1 MNRAGPLDPKSHAPQ
16 VGVTG
21 SAVTT
26 ANKTYF
32 DQTMYVKKERTGFG
46 GGFKIPEEHR
56 VKKQQAKQQ
65 KLDSTIMEDESTAKD
80 QSLVTKD
87 EILSVLNLGNADS
100 SIGVGKT
107 GASKVG
113 ISKDLCEGLE
123 KDLKKL
129 KMLEENI
136 RNR

>member
-1 MNRAGPLDPKSHAPQ
+1 M
-16 VGVTG
+16 
-21 SAVTT
+21 
-26 ANKTYF
+26 
-32 DQTMYVKKERTGFG
+32 
-46 GGFKIPEEHR
+46 
-56 VKKQQAKQQ
+56 
-65 KLDSTIMEDESTAKD
+65 
-80 QSLVTKD
+80 TKD

-100 SIGVGKT
+100 NFGVGKI